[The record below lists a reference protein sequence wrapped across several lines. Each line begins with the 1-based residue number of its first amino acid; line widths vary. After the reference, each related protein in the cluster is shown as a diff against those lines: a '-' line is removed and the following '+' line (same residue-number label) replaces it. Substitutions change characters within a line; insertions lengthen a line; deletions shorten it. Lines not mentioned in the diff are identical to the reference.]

1 MSEGYKKTTVGTFSE
16 YLNIFIVPLYT
27 PLFLRSIFLFLKM
40 QYILEM
46 SGSYEKL
53 NLACESLVY
62 SSYIYSYSMPKNI
75 GILSNK
81 ILRICARII
90 GWSSLCFETIEWVQC
105 NQHLNTFLVLPARS
119 LRIIA
124 PTK

>member
-1 MSEGYKKTTVGTFSE
+1 MSEGYEKTTVGTFSE

-53 NLACESLVY
+53 NLACES
-62 SSYIYSYSMPKNI
+62 
-75 GILSNK
+75 
-81 ILRICARII
+81 
-90 GWSSLCFETIEWVQC
+90 
-105 NQHLNTFLVLPARS
+105 
-119 LRIIA
+119 
-124 PTK
+124 

>member
-46 SGSYEKL
+46 SGSYENV

-62 SSYIYSYSMPKNI
+62 SSYHCLSEEGDGLDFKMTLINSNI
-75 GILSNK
+75 I
-81 ILRICARII
+81 
-90 GWSSLCFETIEWVQC
+90 T
-105 NQHLNTFLVLPARS
+105 
-119 LRIIA
+119 
-124 PTK
+124 